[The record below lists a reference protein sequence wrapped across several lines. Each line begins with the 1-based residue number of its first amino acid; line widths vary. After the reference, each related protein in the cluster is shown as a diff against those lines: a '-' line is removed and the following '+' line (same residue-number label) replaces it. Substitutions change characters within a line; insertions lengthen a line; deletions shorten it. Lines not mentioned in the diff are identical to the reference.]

1 MSDSGNNE
9 PPLKKQK
16 KILLLKEPKKP
27 YDQYFNDKDNFVHDV
42 NVNLTDKC
50 LFNEIDKHYHSDI
63 ILFYNQND
71 GNEALEITYDK
82 DMYTPISTRVLPA
95 ISDKKPERKALDQ
108 ETQETQETQAS
119 QAVTEPSSPGEII
132 YSQHMDNGNND
143 LTLGGAPIV
152 RRISASQHD
161 RRARQT
167 RVRQH
172 NYVLHRSFFL
182 IIWEHFAPNDDIK
195 GRPRTDRRTP
205 FNIKLPIYKKD
216 GSLVCFVLLRCVARD
231 NNIAYS
237 VLFEFTNYIHWSI
250 FYSFDVTHG
259 GGEIINQQVSQFHF
273 TLNEY
278 HFNNVK
284 VTPKTRMFF
293 EYTNYINGL
302 IQKATEAHLSDKI
315 QQAGIMEIVSELML
329 LTMYQLLTA
338 TSRATGEVFLHQ
350 SLIMRQNIDKVGQ
363 QTIND
368 QMSNIALQHTI
379 LIECIQREFKLQ
391 PQSVDFTSRHFI
403 KDLIDDIKRIAAPE
417 AELPGRGGKNINR
430 YLTKINNIKE
440 KLKLLKKNKVKN
452 NVKITKLSK
461 SIEELKAK
469 LNKQKEK
476 EKAKLKK
483 QKEKEKAKLKKQK
496 EKEKAKLKK
505 QKEKDKSMRKK
516 L

>member
-1 MSDSGNNE
+1 MSDSGVEE
-9 PPLKKQK
+9 PSLKKHKNSLHQ
-16 KILLLKEPKKP
+16 KEPKKP
-27 YDQYFNDKDNFVHDV
+27 YEQYFNDKDNFVHDV
-42 NVNLTDKC
+42 KVNLTDKC

-71 GNEALEITYDK
+71 GNEALEITYDNNM
-82 DMYTPISTRVLPA
+82 DTPISTRVLPA
-95 ISDKKPERKALDQ
+95 ISDEEPEHKALV
-108 ETQETQETQAS
+108 QETQAS
-119 QAVTEPSSPGEII
+119 QAVTEPGSPVDII
-132 YSQHMDNGNND
+132 YSQHTGNYKNY
-143 LTLGGAPIV
+143 LTRGGAPIV
-152 RRISASQHD
+152 RRISASLHD
-161 RRARQT
+161 GRARQS
-167 RVRQH
+167 RNDVPEFE
-172 NYVLHRSFFL
+172 LHRKFFL
-182 IIWEHFAPNDDIK
+182 LIWKHFAPDESTRK
-195 GRPRTDRRTP
+195 RPDASRHTH
-205 FNIKLPIYKKD
+205 FNIRLPIYKDRK
-216 GSLVCFVLLRCVARD
+216 LVCNVILRCVTRR

-237 VLFEFTNYIHWSI
+237 ILFEFTPYIHWSI
-250 FYSFDVTHG
+250 FYSFDLPVSDLKPLQ
-259 GGEIINQQVSQFHF
+259 NLQVSQFHF

-278 HFNNVK
+278 HFNTRE

-302 IQKATEAHLSDKI
+302 IQKATEAHLTDKI

-338 TSRATGEVFLHQ
+338 TSYATGEVFLHQ

-379 LIECIQREFKLQ
+379 LIECIQREFELQ
-391 PQSVDFTSRHFI
+391 LPNVDFTSRHFI

-417 AELPGRGGKNINR
+417 AERQGGGKNINK

-469 LNKQKEK
+469 LKKQKEK
-476 EKAKLKK
+476 DKAKLKK
-483 QKEKEKAKLKKQK
+483 QKEN
-496 EKEKAKLKK
+496 AKLKK

-516 L
+516 QKAKKI

>member
-1 MSDSGNNE
+1 MSDSGVEE
-9 PPLKKQK
+9 PSLKKHKNSLHQ
-16 KILLLKEPKKP
+16 KEPKKP
-27 YDQYFNDKDNFVHDV
+27 YEQYFNDKDNFVHDV
-42 NVNLTDKC
+42 KVNLTDKC

-71 GNEALEITYDK
+71 GNEALEITYDNNM
-82 DMYTPISTRVLPA
+82 DTPISTRVLPA
-95 ISDKKPERKALDQ
+95 ISDEEPEHKALV
-108 ETQETQETQAS
+108 QETQAS
-119 QAVTEPSSPGEII
+119 QAVTEPGSPVDII
-132 YSQHMDNGNND
+132 YSQHTGNYKNY
-143 LTLGGAPIV
+143 LTRGGAPIV
-152 RRISASQHD
+152 RRISASLHD
-161 RRARQT
+161 GRARQS
-167 RVRQH
+167 RNDVPEFE
-172 NYVLHRSFFL
+172 LHRKFFL
-182 IIWEHFAPNDDIK
+182 LIWKHFAPDESTRK
-195 GRPRTDRRTP
+195 RPDASRHTH
-205 FNIKLPIYKKD
+205 FNIRLPIYKDRK
-216 GSLVCFVLLRCVARD
+216 LVCNVILRCVTRR

-237 VLFEFTNYIHWSI
+237 ILFEFTPYIHWSI
-250 FYSFDVTHG
+250 FYSFDLPVSDLKPLQ
-259 GGEIINQQVSQFHF
+259 NLQVSQFHF

-278 HFNNVK
+278 HFNTRE

-302 IQKATEAHLSDKI
+302 IQKATEAHLTDKI

-338 TSRATGEVFLHQ
+338 TSYATGEVFLHQ

-379 LIECIQREFKLQ
+379 LIECIQREFELQ
-391 PQSVDFTSRHFI
+391 LPNVDFTSRHFI

-417 AELPGRGGKNINR
+417 AERQGGGKNINK

-461 SIEELKAK
+461 SIEELKANLK
-469 LNKQKEK
+469 KQKEK
-476 EKAKLKK
+476 DKAKLKK
-483 QKEKEKAKLKKQK
+483 QKEKD
-496 EKEKAKLKK
+496 KAKLKK

-516 L
+516 QKAKKI

>member
-1 MSDSGNNE
+1 MSDSGVEE
-9 PPLKKQK
+9 PSLKKHKNSLHQ
-16 KILLLKEPKKP
+16 KEPKKP
-27 YDQYFNDKDNFVHDV
+27 YEQYFNDKDNFVHDV
-42 NVNLTDKC
+42 KVNLTDKC

-71 GNEALEITYDK
+71 GNEALEITYDNNM
-82 DMYTPISTRVLPA
+82 DTPISTRVLPA
-95 ISDKKPERKALDQ
+95 ISDEEPEHKALV
-108 ETQETQETQAS
+108 QETQAS
-119 QAVTEPSSPGEII
+119 QAVTEPGSPVDII
-132 YSQHMDNGNND
+132 YSQHTGNYKNY
-143 LTLGGAPIV
+143 LTRGGAPIV
-152 RRISASQHD
+152 RRISASLHD
-161 RRARQT
+161 GRARQS
-167 RVRQH
+167 RNDVPEFE
-172 NYVLHRSFFL
+172 LHRKFFL
-182 IIWEHFAPNDDIK
+182 LIWKHFAPDESTRK
-195 GRPRTDRRTP
+195 RPDASRHTH
-205 FNIKLPIYKKD
+205 FNIRLPIYKDRK
-216 GSLVCFVLLRCVARD
+216 LVCNVILRCVTRR

-237 VLFEFTNYIHWSI
+237 ILFEFTPYIHWSI
-250 FYSFDVTHG
+250 FYSFDLPVSDLKPLQ
-259 GGEIINQQVSQFHF
+259 NLQVSQFHF

-278 HFNNVK
+278 HFNTRE

-302 IQKATEAHLSDKI
+302 IQKATEAHLTDKI

-338 TSRATGEVFLHQ
+338 TSYATGEVFLHQ

-379 LIECIQREFKLQ
+379 LIECIQREFELQ
-391 PQSVDFTSRHFI
+391 LPNVDFTSRHFI

-417 AELPGRGGKNINR
+417 AERQGGGKNINK

-461 SIEELKAK
+461 SIEELKANLK
-469 LNKQKEK
+469 KQKEK
-476 EKAKLKK
+476 DKAKLKK
-483 QKEKEKAKLKKQK
+483 QKEN
-496 EKEKAKLKK
+496 AKLKK

-516 L
+516 QKAKKI

>member
-1 MSDSGNNE
+1 MSDLEKNE
-9 PPLKKQK
+9 RPLKKHK
-16 KILLLKEPKKP
+16 KSLLRTEPKKP

-42 NVNLTDKC
+42 NVNLTEKC
-50 LFNEIDKHYHSDI
+50 LFNEIDTKYNSDI

-95 ISDKKPERKALDQ
+95 ISDKKPERKASD
-108 ETQETQETQAS
+108 QETQAS
-119 QAVTEPSSPGEII
+119 QAVTDPGSPGEII
-132 YSQHMDNGNND
+132 YSQHMGNGKND

-152 RRISASQHD
+152 RRISASLHD
-161 RRARQT
+161 GRARQS
-167 RVRQH
+167 RK
-172 NYVLHRSFFL
+172 YDAPEFELHRKFFL
-182 IIWEHFAPNDDIK
+182 LIWKHYAPDESTRK
-195 GRPRTDRRTP
+195 RPDASRHTH
-205 FNIKLPIYKKD
+205 FNIKLPIYKDRK
-216 GSLVCFVLLRCVARD
+216 LVCNVILRCVTRG

-237 VLFEFTNYIHWSI
+237 ILFEFTPYIHWSI
-250 FYSFDVTHG
+250 FYSFDLLVG
-259 GGEIINQQVSQFHF
+259 NLNPFQNLQVSQFHF

-278 HFNNVK
+278 HFNK
-284 VTPKTRMFF
+284 GEVTPKTRMFF
-293 EYTNYINGL
+293 EYTDFINGL
-302 IQKATEAHLSDKI
+302 IRKATEAHLSDKI

-391 PQSVDFTSRHFI
+391 PPSVDFTSIHFI
-403 KDLIDDIKRIAAPE
+403 KDLIEDIKRIAAPE
-417 AELPGRGGKNINR
+417 AERPGRGGKNINR

-452 NVKITKLSK
+452 KVKITKLSK
-461 SIEELKAK
+461 LIEEL
-469 LNKQKEK
+469 
-476 EKAKLKK
+476 KAKLKK
-483 QKEKEKAKLKKQK
+483 QKEKDKAKLKKQK

-505 QKEKDKSMRKK
+505 QKEKDKANLKKQKEKNKSMRKK
-516 L
+516 S